1 VTDLRFGVIGAGQ
14 ISQYA
19 CGSINSH
26 AQAKVVAAHDP
37 NADRLAELA
46 KAHGIART
54 HAQAEALF
62 ADPGIDAVYIAVP
75 NKYHAPLAKQA
86 LQAGKHVI
94 LDKPF
99 ALSTAEALEVAAA
112 AKAAGKT
119 FTLGMNQRFNA
130 GSQKVRSLVE
140 QGTLGEVYHAK
151 AYWFRR
157 SGIPKL
163 GTWFGNKQLAGGGAL
178 LDIGVHLLDLALWTI
193 GNFEPVA
200 VSGATYTKFGN
211 RGLGE
216 GGWGKSERD
225 PNLVF
230 DVDVF
235 SSALIKLKNG
245 ATVTLDVS
253 WACHQADGNRQDV
266 QLFGTEAGASCYP
279 AKLYKP
285 TAKGEYQVVENFDA
299 PVRFAHCE
307 RFHNFINS
315 LLGTEPLMTTIEQ
328 ALAVQRILDAI
339 YESSRTGSEVRI
351 APATTTVAASR

>member
-1 VTDLRFGVIGAGQ
+1 MTDLRFGVIGAGQ
-14 ISQYA
+14 ISHYA
-19 CGSINSH
+19 CGAINGH
-26 AQAKVVAAHDP
+26 ARAKVVAAHDP

-46 KAHGIART
+46 KGHGIART
-54 HAQAEALF
+54 HAQVEALLENREV
-62 ADPGIDAVYIAVP
+62 DAVYIAVP
-75 NKYHAPLAKQA
+75 NKFHAPLARQA

-99 ALSTAEALEVAAA
+99 AMNVTEALEVAAA
-112 AKAAGKT
+112 ARTAGKV

-130 GSQKVRSLVE
+130 SSQKVRALVE

-178 LDIGVHLLDLALWTI
+178 LDIGVHLLDLALWEM

-225 PNLVF
+225 PKLVF
-230 DVDVF
+230 DVDDF
-235 SSALIKLKNG
+235 ASAMIKMRNG

-266 QLFGTEAGASCYP
+266 QLYGTEAGASCYP
-279 AKLYKP
+279 AKLFKP
-285 TAKGEYQVVENFDA
+285 TGSGEYQVVENFDA

-307 RFHNFINS
+307 RFHNFINAV
-315 LLGTEPLMTTIEQ
+315 LGDEPLMTTVEQ

-339 YESSRTGSEVRI
+339 DQSARTGSEVRI
-351 APATTTVAASR
+351 ATAAAAKA